1 MWIAENLSKNSIN
14 KPTAESGNV
23 VMSEIGNNAI
33 IASGEHIGL
42 DFVTPYGIV
51 SIPPVKEKAV
61 VLPLADKEV
70 CVGVISE
77 VSSVQKKL
85 EDKANQ
91 AMDQAADSKS
101 EKTVITLKKEI

>member
-51 SIPPVKEKAV
+51 SIPPVKEKPLYFR
-61 VLPLADKEV
+61 LPTRRFAWALFRRFLPFSRVKSCLSQRA
-70 CVGVISE
+70 
-77 VSSVQKKL
+77 VQKY
-85 EDKANQ
+85 
-91 AMDQAADSKS
+91 
-101 EKTVITLKKEI
+101 I

>member
-42 DFVTPYGIV
+42 
-51 SIPPVKEKAV
+51 
-61 VLPLADKEV
+61 PLADKEV

-77 VSSVQKKL
+77 VSSVQPGEILLK
-85 EDKANQ
+85 
-91 AMDQAADSKS
+91 SKGGA
-101 EKTVITLKKEI
+101 EVYLKNDGSVYINGVKVGD

>member
-42 DFVTPYGIV
+42 DLLHRTESCLF
-51 SIPPVKEKAV
+51 
-61 VLPLADKEV
+61 LP
-70 CVGVISE
+70 
-77 VSSVQKKL
+77 
-85 EDKANQ
+85 
-91 AMDQAADSKS
+91 
-101 EKTVITLKKEI
+101 